1 MHQFDQSQQHPELFS
16 KYSQHTQSGDA
27 GTDLMATETAWR
39 LWQVMGEIFS
49 NRWTQKNGAEPTP
62 LWIAQIGSMT
72 EGQIKLVC
80 QQCMDRCAVG
90 NTWPPDLAEFVS
102 LVSESGANPFGLTS
116 DRVMSEYRRWRNESY
131 RFSGS
136 DKYPWPQPVLY
147 HICIEMRRTGVERQ
161 MTEGELKK
169 LAEKLLTKWT
179 KHVNNGLS
187 VPPIRRQLAAPQHP
201 AGPTPAQLLMEEYQR
216 RKAAG
221 FTN

>member
-1 MHQFDQSQQHPELFS
+1 MHKFDHSQQHPGLFS
-16 KYSQHTQSGDA
+16 KYSKHTQSGDA

-49 NRWTQKNGAEPTP
+49 NRWTQKNGAEPTA

-72 EGQIKLVC
+72 ENQIKLVC

-116 DRVMSEYRRWRNESY
+116 DRVMNEYRRWRNESY
-131 RFSGS
+131 LFSGS

-169 LAEKLLTKWT
+169 LAKKLLTKWT
-179 KHVNNGLS
+179 KQVSNGLS

-221 FTN
+221 LTN